1 MLSTQDQE
9 DKDTDLK
16 NDSLKFLALR
26 FHSEK
31 SKIGFNNKPKK

>member
-26 FHSEK
+26 YSFR
-31 SKIGFNNKPKK
+31 KK